1 MASNPSFGN
10 IIMVGDVLVHSDI
23 ITRHF
28 CCDLSVCRGKCC
40 IEGDAGAPVTL
51 DEVAQIENV
60 LDTVWPMLSSAAQA
74 EIDRHGVAYTDEEG
88 DLVTSIVQG
97 KDCVF
102 TCYRDLPLP
111 HHGTVRDCCL
121 CALECAFREGR
132 TQWPKPM
139 SCYLY
144 PIREKKLGTLTGLN
158 YHRWTVCKEA
168 VALGEKLQMPV
179 YTFLREPLIRRFG
192 PEWYEELER
201 AAELFL
207 QS

>member
-132 TQWPKPM
+132 TQWPKL
-139 SCYLY
+139 CGRICRCIGLY
-144 PIREKKLGTLTGLN
+144 HGRTAAAAGSSVSKGSGS
-158 YHRWTVCKEA
+158 
-168 VALGEKLQMPV
+168 
-179 YTFLREPLIRRFG
+179 
-192 PEWYEELER
+192 PEGKPQLCHKSADR
-201 AAELFL
+201 HH
-207 QS
+207 Q